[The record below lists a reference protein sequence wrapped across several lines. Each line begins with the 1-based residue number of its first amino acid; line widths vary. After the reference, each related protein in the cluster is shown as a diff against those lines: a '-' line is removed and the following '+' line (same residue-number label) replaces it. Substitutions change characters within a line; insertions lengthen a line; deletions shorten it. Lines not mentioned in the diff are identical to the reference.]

1 MLLSQNK
8 YAIKSKQI
16 CYVKTNMLL
25 VKTNMLLSQNKYAI
39 KSKQICY

>member
-1 MLLSQNK
+1 MLKQNK

-16 CYVKTNMLL
+16 LL

>member
-8 YAIKSKQI
+8 YAIKSK
-16 CYVKTNMLL
+16 

>member
-1 MLLSQNK
+1 MLKTNMLLSQNK

-16 CYVKTNMLL
+16 C
-25 VKTNMLLSQNKYAI
+25 KTNMLLSQNKYAI